1 MFQNQKSDMLNFF
14 WTLLH
19 NNQPVA
25 EIVILSEY
33 NKN

>member
-1 MFQNQKSDMLNFF
+1 MFPNQKLDVLNFF

-19 NNQPVA
+19 KNQPLG